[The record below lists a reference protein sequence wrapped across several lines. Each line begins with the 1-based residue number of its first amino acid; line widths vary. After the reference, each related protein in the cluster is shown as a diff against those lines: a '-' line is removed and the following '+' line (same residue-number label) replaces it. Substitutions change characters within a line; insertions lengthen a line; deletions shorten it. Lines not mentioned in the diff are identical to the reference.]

1 MMTTVKVKEISKVK
15 FNDSYET
22 QDKRYNTNKS
32 MTKIAKYC
40 IKNGFSFKVGFN
52 DNTLVSNK
60 KYVEIT
66 DEWFIHFEPKE
77 RDEYFE
83 KSKKLRGWLED
94 DW

>member
-1 MMTTVKVKEISKVK
+1 MTVVKVKESSKVK

-32 MTKIAKYC
+32 LTKVVKYC
-40 IKNGFSFKVGFN
+40 LKNGFSFKVGFN
-52 DNTLVSNK
+52 DNTLVHNK

-66 DEWFIHFEPKE
+66 DERFIHFKPKE

-83 KSKKLRGWLED
+83 KSKKLKEWLED
-94 DW
+94 

>member
-1 MMTTVKVKEISKVK
+1 MTTVKVKEISKVK
-15 FNDSYET
+15 FNDNYET

-32 MTKIAKYC
+32 LAKVVKYC
-40 IKNGFSFKVGFN
+40 VKNGFSFKVGFN

-66 DEWFIHFEPKE
+66 DEWFIHFDPKE

-83 KSKKLRGWLED
+83 KSKKLKEWLED
-94 DW
+94 

>member
-1 MMTTVKVKEISKVK
+1 MTTVKVKEISKVK
-15 FNDSYET
+15 FNDNYET

-32 MTKIAKYC
+32 LAKVVKYC
-40 IKNGFSFKVGFN
+40 VKNGFSFKVGFN

-66 DEWFIHFEPKE
+66 DEWFIHFDPKE

-83 KSKKLRGWLED
+83 KSKKLREWLED
-94 DW
+94 

>member
-1 MMTTVKVKEISKVK
+1 MTTVKVKEISKVK

-32 MTKIAKYC
+32 LTRVVKYC
-40 IKNGFSFKVGFN
+40 VKNGFSFKVGFN

-83 KSKKLRGWLED
+83 KSKKLKEWLKNE
-94 DW
+94 

>member
-1 MMTTVKVKEISKVK
+1 MTTVKIKEINKVQ

-32 MTKIAKYC
+32 LTRVVKYC
-40 IKNGFSFKVGFN
+40 VKNGFSFKVGFN

-83 KSKKLRGWLED
+83 KSKKLREWLGNE
-94 DW
+94 

>member
-1 MMTTVKVKEISKVK
+1 MTTVKVKEINKVK

-32 MTKIAKYC
+32 LTKIVKYC
-40 IKNGFSFKVGFN
+40 VKNGFSFKVGFN
-52 DNTLVSNK
+52 DNILVNNK

-83 KSKKLRGWLED
+83 KSKKLKEWLED
-94 DW
+94 

>member
-1 MMTTVKVKEISKVK
+1 MTVVKVKEINKVK

-22 QDKRYNTNKS
+22 QDKRYNTHKS
-32 MTKIAKYC
+32 LAKVVKYC
-40 IKNGFSFKVGFN
+40 VKNGFSFKVGFN
-52 DNTLVSNK
+52 DNTLVHNK

-83 KSKKLRGWLED
+83 KSKKLREWLED
-94 DW
+94 

>member
-1 MMTTVKVKEISKVK
+1 MTVKVKEISKVK
-15 FNDSYET
+15 FNDSYEM
-22 QDKRYNTNKS
+22 QDKIYNTNKS
-32 MTKIAKYC
+32 LTKVVKYC

-60 KYVEIT
+60 KYIEIT

-83 KSKKLRGWLED
+83 KSKKLKEWLEII
-94 DW
+94 

>member
-1 MMTTVKVKEISKVK
+1 MTAVKVKEISRVN

-32 MTKIAKYC
+32 VTKVVKYC
-40 IKNGFSFKVGFN
+40 VKNGFSFKVGFN
-52 DNTLVSNK
+52 DNTLVHNK

-66 DEWFIHFEPKE
+66 DEWFIHFDPKE

-83 KSKKLRGWLED
+83 KIKKLEEWLED
-94 DW
+94 

>member
-1 MMTTVKVKEISKVK
+1 MTAVKVKEISKVK

-32 MTKIAKYC
+32 LAKVVKYC
-40 IKNGFSFKVGFN
+40 VKNGFSFKVGFN
-52 DNTLVSNK
+52 DNTLVHNK

-66 DEWFIHFEPKE
+66 DERVIHFDPKE

-83 KSKKLRGWLED
+83 KSKKLKEWLED
-94 DW
+94 

>member
-1 MMTTVKVKEISKVK
+1 MTAVKVKEISKVK

-32 MTKIAKYC
+32 LAKVVKYC
-40 IKNGFSFKVGFN
+40 VKNGFSFKVGFN
-52 DNTLVSNK
+52 NNTLVHNK

-66 DEWFIHFEPKE
+66 DERFIHFDPKE

-83 KSKKLRGWLED
+83 KSKKLKE
-94 DW
+94 